1 MPTRVKVC
9 GITRLED
16 AQLAVELGAAALGFN
31 FYPPSPRFIAPSAAR
46 SIIERLPLLVLP
58 VGVYADETD
67 SGRVAGIAHEAGVR
81 AVQLHGPRFPSL
93 DGELAA
99 GYPIIRAVAV
109 GEDFRVETLQKLG
122 GKTFLLDAYH
132 PDLRGGTGTPF
143 DWTLARKAAEYGTI
157 ILAGGLTPGNV
168 GRAISEVHPF
178 AVDIA
183 SGVESS
189 PGQKD
194 PARLRAFFEAVR
206 EADRYS

>member
-16 AQLAVELGAAALGFN
+16 AQLAVELGAVALGFN
-31 FYPPSPRFIAPSAAR
+31 FYPPSPRFIAPNAAR

-81 AVQLHGPRFPSL
+81 AVQLHGPHFPSSDETL
-93 DGELAA
+93 A

-109 GEDFRVETLQKLG
+109 DDAFSVEMLRNIG
-122 GKTFLLDAYH
+122 GQTFLLDAYH

-157 ILAGGLTPGNV
+157 ILAGGLTPENV
-168 GRAISEVHPF
+168 GRAISQVHPF
-178 AVDIA
+178 AVDVA
-183 SGVESS
+183 SGVESV

-206 EADRYS
+206 EADRHS

>member
-16 AQLAVELGAAALGFN
+16 AQLAVELGAVALGFN
-31 FYPPSPRFIAPSAAR
+31 FYPPSPRFIAPNAAR

-81 AVQLHGPRFPSL
+81 AVQLHGPHFPSS
-93 DGELAA
+93 DGTLA

-109 GEDFRVETLQKLG
+109 DDAFSVEMLRNIG
-122 GKTFLLDAYH
+122 GQTFLLDAYH

-157 ILAGGLTPGNV
+157 ILAGGLTPENV
-168 GRAISEVHPF
+168 GRAISQVHPF
-178 AVDIA
+178 AVYVA
-183 SGVESS
+183 SGVESV

-194 PARLRAFFEAVR
+194 PARLRAFFEAVK
-206 EADRYS
+206 EADRHS